1 MSGIV
6 NLIQIVLVEFSELN
20 SKGQYLHSYN
30 VLKKNCPGQGKLAQK
45 ILFKA
50 IVGVLTAVG
59 ERLSSVLLKQK
70 VESF

>member
-1 MSGIV
+1 M
-6 NLIQIVLVEFSELN
+6 LRFMMVEFSELN